1 MRKGQQRRSKRDAP
15 TNHKRGKNKFR
26 IRLLKEIEKKFK
38 EMKGRV
44 VTEENE
50 QPNN

>member
-1 MRKGQQRRSKRDAP
+1 MKKGQQRRSKRDAP

-38 EMKGRV
+38 EMKRSNT
-44 VTEENE
+44 TEENE